1 MKTLL
6 ATIGIFL
13 LSSCSSGS
21 DRTAFVYPDIEN
33 IPNADQAQNYT
44 IGNYRTFEECQT
56 AAIERIRSN
65 YVTTGRQ
72 GDYQCG
78 YKCSRRDDFGGL
90 LVCKE
95 TRK

>member
-6 ATIGIFL
+6 AIIGILL
-13 LSSCSSGS
+13 LSGCSSGS
-21 DRTAFVYPDIEN
+21 DWTAFVYPDIEN

-44 IGNYRTFEECQT
+44 IGNYNTFGECQI
-56 AAIERIRSN
+56 AAIERLRSN
-65 YVTTGRQ
+65 YTASGRQ

-78 YKCSRRDDFGGL
+78 YKCTRHNDFGGL
-90 LVCKE
+90 LICKE

>member
-1 MKTLL
+1 MKILL
-6 ATIGIFL
+6 AIIGILL

-21 DRTAFVYPDIEN
+21 DWTAFVYPDIEN
-33 IPNADQAQNYT
+33 IPSADQAHNYT
-44 IGNYRTFEECQT
+44 IGNYSTFEECQA
-56 AAIERIRSN
+56 AAIERIRNN
-65 YVTTGRQ
+65 YATTGRQ

-90 LVCKE
+90 LICKE